1 MRGSMSITH
10 VIILEKHF
18 QKDRTGH
25 IYSQNLS
32 ALENFVETSLGY
44 VCRKTVKSWS
54 LSLPRRG

>member
-1 MRGSMSITH
+1 MSITH